1 MEGDMFKKMTT
12 AFTILAFFVFSTS
25 CFHIHKTVRRSTEWI
40 ARKGTIAEIVGIQ
53 TKSGEYIEFRKGHPA
68 MILGDSVVGETL
80 KATEI
85 DKADIQKLVTDG
97 KKKIEEIVTK
107 DGKKYTMIS
116 TVEENEK
123 IVRVMDYSA
132 VSVPLSD
139 IQLVSIRTTDVGMTV
154 LAHGLII
161 GGVTL
166 IIGLVVVSAVNS
178 AWNSSTEDVHSCPF
192 IYSFDGEH
200 YVFDAEPYGAAVC
213 RGLKRT
219 EWAAMD
225 NLKDVNGQYKVL
237 VANELDET
245 QYTDEL
251 KLIAVDHPRDVK
263 IVPDTSG
270 RIHTF
275 ARPSPPL
282 KATDGKGRD
291 ILPLVGK
298 NDKIFW
304 VSRVEEKDPEKK
316 DDLRDELILEFP
328 KPAGATQAKLL
339 GNAWTTMW
347 GSMVAKKFLEARG
360 SGLSQWVADVN
371 GRGPAYNKVMSWYM
385 NEELYLLKV
394 WVETKDGWKVKGMI
408 NGGGPCI
415 SKDKAYILDISDVAG
430 KVLKIKLRPPV
441 NFWMLNHLAVD
452 YSQDV
457 PVRAVE
463 LSAVTAIDQNG
474 QDVRA
479 RLAAMDDDCLVAPNR
494 GDRAEITFL
503 APAQADGLERTILL
517 KASGYYDIHLDA
529 GGEPQTEIIEKMD
542 NEPGFAVQFALKEYL
557 KWEASLR
564 ARAEKH

>member
-1 MEGDMFKKMTT
+1 MEGDMFKKIMT
-12 AFTILAFFVFSTS
+12 AFTLLAFFVFSTS
-25 CFHIHKTVRRSTEWI
+25 CFYVHKTVRRSTEWI

-68 MILGDSVVGETL
+68 FILGDSVVGETL

-85 DKADIQKLVTDG
+85 DKGDIQKLGMGG

-107 DGKKYTMIS
+107 DGKKYTVIS

-123 IVRVMDYSA
+123 VVRVMAYSA

-139 IQLVSIRTTDVGMTV
+139 IQLVSIRTVDVGMTV
-154 LAHGLII
+154 LANGLIVAA
-161 GGVTL
+161 VTVGIAL
-166 IIGLVVVSAVNS
+166 LFS
-178 AWNSSTEDVHSCPF
+178 NSSTANSSTGSSESCPF

-263 IVPDTSG
+263 VVPDTSG

-291 ILPLVGK
+291 ILPLVGQE
-298 NDKIFW
+298 DKIFW

-328 KPAGATQAKLL
+328 KPEGATQAKLL
-339 GNAWTTMW
+339 ANAWTTMW
-347 GSMVAKKFLEARG
+347 GSMMAKKFLEARG

-408 NGGGPCI
+408 NGGGPCV
-415 SKDKAYILDISDVAG
+415 SKDKAYILDVSDVAG
-430 KVLKIKLRPPV
+430 EVLKIKLRPPV

-463 LSAVTAIDQNG
+463 LSVATAIDQNG

-479 RLAAMDDDCLVAPNR
+479 RLAAIDDDCLVAPNR
-494 GDRAEITFL
+494 GDRAELTFI

-542 NEPGFAVQFALKEYL
+542 NEPGFTVQFALKEYL

>member
-1 MEGDMFKKMTT
+1 MLKKMTT
-12 AFTILAFFVFSTS
+12 AFTFLAFFAFSTS
-25 CFHIHKTVRRSTEWI
+25 CFQVHKTVQKSFETVARRGRT
-40 ARKGTIAEIVGIQ
+40 AEIVAIQ
-53 TKSGEYIEFRKGHPA
+53 TKSGEYIEFRKGRPA
-68 MILGDSVVGETL
+68 IILGDSIVGETL

-85 DKADIQKLVTDG
+85 DKADIQKLGMNG

-107 DGKKYTMIS
+107 DGKKYTVIS

-123 IVRVMDYSA
+123 AVRVIAYSS

-139 IQLVSIRTTDVGMTV
+139 IRLASIRTVDVGMTV

-161 GGVTL
+161 GVVTVG
-166 IIGLVVVSAVNS
+166 IGLLAVSALNS
-178 AWNSSTEDVHSCPF
+178 SWNSSMQSSDSCPF

-219 EWAAMD
+219 EWATMD

-263 IVPDTSG
+263 VVPDTSG

-282 KATDGKGRD
+282 KATDEKGRD
-291 ILPLVGK
+291 ILPLVGQ

-328 KPAGATQAKLL
+328 KPEGATQAKLL
-339 GNAWTTMW
+339 ANAWTTMW

-371 GRGPAYNKVMSWYM
+371 GRGPAYNKAMSWYT

-394 WVETKDGWKVKGMI
+394 WVETKDGWKVKGLI
-408 NGGGPCI
+408 NGGGPCV
-415 SKDKAYILDISDVAG
+415 SKDKAYILDVSDVAG
-430 KVLKIKLRPPV
+430 EVLKIKLRPPV

-457 PVRAVE
+457 PVQAVE
-463 LSAVTAIDQNG
+463 LSAATAIDQNG
-474 QDVRA
+474 QDVRT

-494 GDRAEITFL
+494 GDRAELTFL

-517 KASGYYDIHLDA
+517 KASGYYDIHLDT

-542 NEPGFAVQFALKEYL
+542 NEPGFTAQFALKEYL